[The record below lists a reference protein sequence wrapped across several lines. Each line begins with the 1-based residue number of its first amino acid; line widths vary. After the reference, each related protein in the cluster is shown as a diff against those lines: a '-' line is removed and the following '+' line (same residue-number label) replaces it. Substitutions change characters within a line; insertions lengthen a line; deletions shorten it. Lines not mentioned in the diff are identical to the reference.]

1 VKPQKIFSDQKYNV
15 TLSSVDISKRYFT
28 GDDRLKTYNIRYLH
42 ESLDT
47 LPLDVINLSESILIQ
62 VFSGICDIDHLEKV
76 RLDLV
81 RTFPSAHIIGTT
93 TDGEM
98 CDANITT
105 GETIISVTIFE
116 KSRLRRER
124 IENISQKKSFEA
136 GTTIAKKLAS
146 KNARVMIAFS
156 DGLNTNGEELL
167 KGISSVQHDLVTAG
181 GLAADNGM
189 FEKTYLIDNE
199 GIWEKSLVAVVIE
212 NPSLQVTTDYK
223 LNWQPIGKMLKVT
236 YAEGNRVYSIDNKN
250 PTEIYR
256 HYLGDKVANELP
268 KTGVEFPLVTK
279 QNGVYVSRA
288 VLKRHEDDSLS
299 FAGNMQTGAYYQ
311 FAFANIESAK
321 QDTFRLEENIDN
333 APAES
338 IFVYSCMARRRF
350 SDSLTAYELA
360 PPAKRATVSGFF
372 TYGEFYHNQNNN
384 NLLNQSMTILALSEG
399 VTQTKKTDNQKNLR
413 QEDEYSSTMEALSHL
428 ITVASSE
435 LEEMSRQSKE
445 NSEKVLVND
454 GPVIYW
460 KMDFDDTHKI
470 TFISSNIV
478 NFLGYSAEEFLSHK
492 VDFLQLLTQQDRKI
506 FLQKTGKAL
515 NNKAISIEGE
525 FTLRAADRQH
535 KYFHY
540 FVSIERTATGNV
552 TLHGYMIDITA
563 RKMSEKQIHY
573 LAYNDP
579 LTGLYNRTR
588 FEKLLEKSIDEALLK
603 GYDGA
608 LLFLDLNR
616 FKGINDTLGH
626 HVGDAVLKET
636 AKRLLDVVQNEGYV
650 CRLGGDEFVV
660 ILPKLP
666 ACDTHMKIFNIATAI
681 YKEIEKGIEVF
692 GETLFIS
699 TSIGAALF
707 PQDAKEC
714 DTILKCADIAMY
726 QAKKEHST
734 HIVFYH
740 PDMQKSNQQNY
751 MIETHL
757 RHACT
762 QKEFELL
769 YQPQIDIYSGMI
781 VGAEALL
788 RWHSPKLGTISP
800 DTFIPIAEQ
809 TGQIIELGEWVLK
822 EACSKIRFL
831 ETEENLPKSF
841 KKISVNISALQ
852 FKQENFVEKVLD
864 IIDESGINPTFLELE
879 LTEGALIDY
888 IEEAIDKI
896 TRLKRLGITF
906 SIDDFGTGYSSLAY
920 LKKFPIDILKIDK
933 SFIQDIDVDIDDAIL
948 TETIIQMSKNLRLGV
963 IAEGVEKME
972 HLDFLKQHGCH
983 MCQGYLF
990 SKPISFDLFLKLL
1003 LREESDLEK
1012 TMLIKM

>member
-1 VKPQKIFSDQKYNV
+1 ME
-15 TLSSVDISKRYFT
+15 DILEGES
-28 GDDRLKTYNIRYLH
+28 GLKTYNIRYTQ
-42 ESLDT
+42 EPLDT
-47 LPLDVINLSESILIQ
+47 LPITEINRNQSILIQ
-62 VFSGICDIDHLEKV
+62 VFSGICDIEYLEKV
-76 RLDLV
+76 RQDLIK
-81 RTFPSAHIIGTT
+81 TFPGAIIIGTT
-93 TDGEM
+93 TDGEIYN
-98 CDANITT
+98 AQVTTNEVIVSITT
-105 GETIISVTIFE
+105 FA
-116 KSRLRRER
+116 KSSLKKHR
-124 IENISQKKSFEA
+124 IENLSEAISFKA
-136 GTTIAKKLAS
+136 GQELAQILTSDDAKVL
-146 KNARVMIAFS
+146 ITFS
-156 DGLNTNGEELL
+156 DGLNTNAEELL
-167 KGISSVQHDLVTAG
+167 NGISSINKKLIVAG
-181 GLAADNGM
+181 GMAADNGR
-189 FEKTYLIDNE
+189 FQKTYLFDND
-199 GIWEKSLVAVVIE
+199 GVWEKSLIAVVIK

-250 PTEIYR
+250 PVEIYR
-256 HYLGDKVANELP
+256 HYLGDKVADKLP

-279 QNGVYVSRA
+279 QNGVLVTRA
-288 VLKRHEDDSLS
+288 VLQRHEDDSLS
-299 FAGNMQTGAYYQ
+299 FGGNMQTGEHYQ

-321 QDTFRLEENIDN
+321 EDTSRLNENIQKI
-333 APAES
+333 PVES

-350 SDSLTAYELA
+350 SQSLTEYELS
-360 PPAKRATVSGFF
+360 PLAKRANVSGFF
-372 TYGEFYHNQNNN
+372 TYGEFYHNEESN

-399 VTQTKKTDNQKNLR
+399 VSNNKNQHHTHYFEKKE
-413 QEDEYSSTMEALSHL
+413 EDQSSTMEALSHL

-435 LEEMSRQSKE
+435 LEEMSRKNKTTTE
-445 NSEKVLVND
+445 HVLVND

-470 TFISSNIV
+470 TFISSNIA
-478 NFLGYSAEEFLSHK
+478 NFLGYNAEEFLNHK
-492 VDFLQLLTQQDRKI
+492 VDFLQLLPSKDRKT
-506 FLQKTGKAL
+506 FLQKVGKAL
-515 NNKAISIEGE
+515 NNKDISIEGE
-525 FTLRAADRQH
+525 FSLRAADRQNN
-535 KYFHY
+535 YFHY
-540 FVSIERTATGNV
+540 FISIERTCKGSV
-552 TLHGYMIDITA
+552 TLHSYMIDITR
-563 RKMSEKQIHY
+563 RKMTEKQIHY
-573 LAYNDP
+573 LAYNDA

-588 FEKLLEKSIDEALLK
+588 FEKLLEQSIEKALVK
-603 GYDGA
+603 RFDGA

-636 AKRLLDVVQNEGYV
+636 AKRLLNVIKEEGYI

-660 ILPKLP
+660 ILPKLSGCDIHKKIKDIA
-666 ACDTHMKIFNIATAI
+666 ACIHS
-681 YKEIEKGIEVF
+681 EVEKGINVF

-699 TSIGAALF
+699 TSIGAAIF
-707 PQDAKEC
+707 PQDAKHC
-714 DTILKCADIAMY
+714 DAILKCADIAMY
-726 QAKKEHST
+726 QAKKEHNT
-734 HIVFYH
+734 HVVFYH
-740 PDMQKSNQQNY
+740 PRMQQTNQESY
-751 MIETHL
+751 FIETHL

-822 EACSKIRFL
+822 EACSKIHFL
-831 ETEENLPKSF
+831 ETQEDLPKSF

-852 FKQENFVEKVLD
+852 FKQENFVEKVLK
-864 IIDESGINPTFLELE
+864 IIDESGINPVFLELE

-963 IAEGVEKME
+963 IAEGVEKVE
-972 HLDFLKQHGCH
+972 HLDFLKEHGCH

-990 SKPISFDLFLKLL
+990 SKPISFELFLKLL
-1003 LREESDLEK
+1003 LHKERDSEK
-1012 TMLIKM
+1012 TMLIKV